1 MILAV
6 PTDGTTLE
14 SEVCPAFGRTETFL
28 LINTETLAV
37 EVLPN
42 AAVHAQGGA
51 GILAAQSLV
60 DAGAEVAVALHLG
73 KNAADVLTSAGIP
86 VYRGKEGTASETVRL
101 YKAGELKIL
110 QDIHPGH
117 HHGG

>member
-1 MILAV
+1 MKLAI

-28 LINTETLAV
+28 IVDTETLSF
-37 EVLPN
+37 EVMVN

-60 DAGAEVAVALHLG
+60 DAGAEAAIALHLG
-73 KNAADVLTSAGIP
+73 KNAADVMTSAGVP
-86 VYRGKEGTASETVRL
+86 VYRGVAGSAADTVRRFN
-101 YKAGELKIL
+101 AGELSIL
-110 QDIHPGH
+110 QDVHPGH